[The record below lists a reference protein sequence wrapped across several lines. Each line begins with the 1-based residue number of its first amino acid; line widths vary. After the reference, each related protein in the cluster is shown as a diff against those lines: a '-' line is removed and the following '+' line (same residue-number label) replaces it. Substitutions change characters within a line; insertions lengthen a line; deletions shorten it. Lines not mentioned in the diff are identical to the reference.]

1 MVTFFQSDDDRPA
14 IDRQRAA
21 PAPTRLTEGPLA
33 ANAMTIAPCEA
44 RRDGWPRNVAGFCLV
59 SGLLHLAV
67 LAAVAHREDGHAHR
81 RRVQLRSGVASV
93 ALAASVASPSR
104 AATEFVRLSQSFHAA
119 PTIPSR
125 RVDDVAPG
133 RPSAAFASARIDVA
147 VPALLAVARRA
158 DADAA
163 AVDAVPPDEPPK
175 RSARSRITPAAVV
188 RTDESVASTP
198 AAESAGVGAAQP
210 PAAVVQVEPRYPR
223 ESLAAGE
230 QGVVKIWFRAADDG
244 RVLDAG
250 VYRSSGFP
258 RLDAAAL
265 EAAHRW
271 RFEPATRGKARAS
284 VFVEPFTFRLSQR

>member
-1 MVTFFQSDDDRPA
+1 MVPIFQPDDDRPPTGA
-14 IDRQRAA
+14 VGAAA
-21 PAPTRLTEGPLA
+21 PVRHRQFPSGA
-33 ANAMTIAPCEA
+33 ASTTIDA
-44 RRDGWPRNVAGFCLV
+44 RSVGRSSWPRNFAGFCLV

-67 LAAVAHREDGHAHR
+67 LAAVAHRDDGHAHR

-93 ALAASVASPSR
+93 ALAASAASPER
-104 AATEFVRLSQSFHAA
+104 AATDFVRLSRSFDAA

-133 RPSAAFASARIDVA
+133 RPSAAFASARVDVA
-147 VPALLAVARRA
+147 VPALLALARRA

-163 AVDAVPPDEPPK
+163 PVDAEPPAQPSK
-175 RSARSRITPAAVV
+175 RSARGRVTPSAVA
-188 RTDESVASTP
+188 RTEESVASTP
-198 AAESAGVGAAQP
+198 AAESAGVVAPQP
-210 PAAVVQVEPRYPR
+210 PAAVVQIEPRYPR

-230 QGVVKIWFRAADDG
+230 RGVVKIWFRVADDG

-271 RFEPATRGKARAS
+271 RFAPATPGKARAS
-284 VFVEPFTFRLSQR
+284 VFVEPFTFRLAQR